1 MREKKLLIF
10 MPSVEGGGVEK
21 NFFLVSNYL
30 NRIFSDVNIITSDKK
45 LLKGKID
52 KKINIIG
59 PSSRNWSK
67 SSRYPKYLI
76 SIFYLIKFLFS
87 NRKTLVFSFQAN
99 LYAAIITK
107 IFKCKIITRSN
118 SSSVGWSK
126 SKIKKFLYTLFLKLP
141 DKVIVNS
148 YDFKRE
154 LDSKFNINALVIYNP
169 LNKSSILRESK
180 KKINLN
186 FFNTKAIKLISVGR
200 LVDQKDHVT
209 LLKAVNI
216 IKNEV
221 EFRLLIIGSG
231 KNKSTLDHFIKK
243 NNLKKIVKIIPFQ
256 QNPLKFIKKSDLFL
270 LSSKYEGLPNVL
282 LEAQCLKKF
291 IISTNC
297 PTGPREIL
305 INGALGEL
313 VNVGNYKKMA
323 SKIILFKKQI
333 KHKSIKKKIKLGY
346 KNLSRFDYNFNMQ
359 KYENIIKKFM
369 YF

>member
-1 MREKKLLIF
+1 MREKKTTYLYAF
-10 MPSVEGGGVEK
+10 CRRRRSRK

-180 KKINLN
+180 KKINFN

-243 NNLKKIVKIIPFQ
+243 II
-256 QNPLKFIKKSDLFL
+256 
-270 LSSKYEGLPNVL
+270 
-282 LEAQCLKKF
+282 
-291 IISTNC
+291 
-297 PTGPREIL
+297 
-305 INGALGEL
+305 
-313 VNVGNYKKMA
+313 
-323 SKIILFKKQI
+323 
-333 KHKSIKKKIKLGY
+333 
-346 KNLSRFDYNFNMQ
+346 
-359 KYENIIKKFM
+359 
-369 YF
+369 